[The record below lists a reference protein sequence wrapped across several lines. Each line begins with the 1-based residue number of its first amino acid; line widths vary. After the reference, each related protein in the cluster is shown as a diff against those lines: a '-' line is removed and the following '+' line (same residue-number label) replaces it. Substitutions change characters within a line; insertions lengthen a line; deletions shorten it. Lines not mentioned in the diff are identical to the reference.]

1 MIVRLAAAFS
11 FCLAATQTSS
21 TVAEKFENY
30 NHTFQLELPEGWRQ
44 IAPNEAVA
52 LKDQPDAAPG
62 LYPTQPR
69 LMYTVGPID
78 DWLNGDLS
86 GAWLRV
92 IERKD
97 TWYIGDNFESFIR
110 EHWRQASGN
119 TDVAHQID
127 DVSLVKIGTQQVECI
142 TAIRTSTPPPQ
153 RPATRSLDI
162 HIGTANQQL
171 TLSFGAALAD
181 FDKWQPKFHDWLE
194 SLVLARV
201 AEAPQTLS
209 DRLWT
214 PLLVGGAV
222 GLVLLLL
229 YKHTRARR

>member
-11 FCLAATQTSS
+11 LCLAATQTPN
-21 TVAEKFENY
+21 TVTGKFENY
-30 NHTFQLELPEGWRQ
+30 NHTFQLELPDGWRQ

-52 LKDQPDAAPG
+52 LKDQPNAAPG

-78 DWLNGDLS
+78 DWLSGDLS

-97 TWYIGDNFESFIR
+97 TWYIGDDFENFIR
-110 EHWRQASGN
+110 EHWREESTN
-119 TDVAHQID
+119 TDVAHQIEN
-127 DVSLVKIGTQQVECI
+127 VRLEKVGTQQVECI
-142 TAIRTSTPPPQ
+142 TAIRTSTPTPP

-171 TLSFGAALAD
+171 TLSFGSASKD
-181 FDKWQPKFHDWLE
+181 FDEWQPKFHDWLE
-194 SLVLARV
+194 SLILARV
-201 AEAPQTLS
+201 AESPQTLS

-214 PLLVGGAV
+214 PLLVGGVV

>member
-1 MIVRLAAAFS
+1 MIVRLATAVS
-11 FCLAATQTSS
+11 LCLAATQTTN
-21 TVAEKFENY
+21 TVTGKFENY
-30 NHTFQLELPEGWRQ
+30 NHTFQLELPDGWRQ

-52 LKDQPDAAPG
+52 LKDQPNAAPG

-97 TWYIGDNFESFIR
+97 TWYIGDDFENFIR
-110 EHWRQASGN
+110 EHWRQESTN

-127 DVSLVKIGTQQVECI
+127 NVSREKVGTQQVECI
-142 TAIRTSTPPPQ
+142 TAIRTSTPTSPH
-153 RPATRSLDI
+153 PATRSLDI

-171 TLSFGAALAD
+171 TLSFGAASED
-181 FDKWQPKFHDWLE
+181 FDEWQPKFHDWLE
-194 SLVLARV
+194 SLILARV
-201 AEAPQTLS
+201 AESPQTLS

-214 PLLVGGAV
+214 PLLVGGVV